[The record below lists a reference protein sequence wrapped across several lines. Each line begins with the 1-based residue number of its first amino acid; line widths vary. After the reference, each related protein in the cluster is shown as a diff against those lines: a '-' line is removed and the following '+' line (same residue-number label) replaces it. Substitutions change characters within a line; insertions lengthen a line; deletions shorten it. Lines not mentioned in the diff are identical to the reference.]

1 MIVWPSV
8 RLIPATLTWFKPCAT
23 TANALGDETTVLDEV
38 AQRRFF
44 ASLLATEVDG
54 LLVSGTTGEAPTLSL
69 TEKQQLCYWALQAV
83 AQSHNPHRPVI
94 AGVSG
99 NHTQAVVQQAVA
111 LAKTGVQAL
120 LVVVPYYNKPH
131 QRGQYEHFAAV
142 AQAVAPLP
150 VILYN
155 IPGRCGVGLTP
166 ATVAALA
173 EAHPNLV
180 GLKQSSP
187 DMEQLQQL
195 AHLCDTSRFAL
206 WCGDDPLLLPML
218 ACGATGVMSVLANS
232 HPTLVADTLK
242 AVFTEADWPKAQQLN
257 RRLFPLASALFALP
271 NPTLMKALLAH
282 AGVGQPAMR
291 LPLVAPQT
299 PDELVAV
306 EQLLALAKA
315 SPSPI
320 MARPVASHAVQDALK
335 P

>member
-1 MIVWPSV
+1 V
-8 RLIPATLTWFKPCAT
+8 AT
-23 TANALGDETTVLDEV
+23 LGDEATALDEE

-44 ASLLATEVDG
+44 ASLLATEIDG
-54 LLVSGTTGEAPTLSL
+54 LLVNGTTGEAPALSL
-69 TEKQQLCYWALQAV
+69 AEKQQLCSWALEAV
-83 AQSHNPHRPVI
+83 AQSYNPHRPVI

-111 LAKTGVQAL
+111 LAQTGVQAL

-131 QRGQYEHFAAV
+131 QRGQFEHFAAV
-142 AQAVAPLP
+142 VQAVAPLP

-155 IPGRCGVGLTP
+155 IPGRCGVGLAP
-166 ATVAALA
+166 ATVAQLA
-173 EAHPNLV
+173 EAHPNIV

-195 AHLCDTSRFAL
+195 AHLCDASRFAL

-232 HPTLVADTLK
+232 HPNLVLDALN
-242 AVFTEADWPKAQQLN
+242 AVFNEADWPKAQQFN

-271 NPTLMKALLAH
+271 NPTLIKALLAN
-282 AGVGQPAMR
+282 AGVGQPTLR
-291 LPLVAPQT
+291 LPLLSPQT
-299 PDELVAV
+299 PDELVV
-306 EQLLALAKA
+306 LDHLRRLAEL
-315 SPSPI
+315 SPSP
-320 MARPVASHAVQDALK
+320 MMPHALVSHAVSNALK